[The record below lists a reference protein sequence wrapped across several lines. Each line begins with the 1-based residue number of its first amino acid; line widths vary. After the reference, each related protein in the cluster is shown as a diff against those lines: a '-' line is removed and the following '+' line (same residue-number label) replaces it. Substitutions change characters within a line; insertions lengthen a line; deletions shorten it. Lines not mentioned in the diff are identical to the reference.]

1 MGTKDS
7 PQTKKITLV
16 EIDFL
21 QSQKQWFNWSAAT
34 WYVNFAVYY
43 PLIGA
48 DFLNGISPEAI
59 TAVGSV
65 LCDGVAL
72 TSVASDALTVSTAGS
87 WYFDQVARTLYV
99 HALDSNDPSLHVLSL
114 GVTFGCADQAGYWN
128 TLYYDARLKSK
139 PTLTKAKDPL
149 FFGRIVFGGSTTGL
163 ENADG
168 LFDLIAENGGALFGA
183 QIRHFQGFDTD
194 AYAAFTRL
202 DTSVVQNV
210 HVMQDI
216 FQLDFVDRRSF
227 FSVKAPSRVFDVT
240 TYPNIKTT
248 NIGKEIPLAY
258 GTILGMQVMCVD
270 EAIGGSPTQYNF
282 KICDTADH
290 ANGIQSID
298 NVYVDGKIVTPT
310 SSSLTNGT
318 FILALADY
326 KPGNTVT
333 ADVHGYKDGSSN
345 FISCA
350 TDVILDLLSIYYAM
364 TYISANYNLTEW
376 AAAKTL
382 QGATLPGGI
391 GLVVEKATE
400 VFTIVED
407 ICASTLLNLIPQDSG
422 VLTLRMYDPNRATT
436 QTFKADEV
444 MAIPAR
450 DYDTTQVISSTMVGY
465 AKDWAKGSW
474 QQLHDLSKQAAIYA
488 VYKVNRETAFN
499 TLLTTAADA
508 QTFSTLMLQLA
519 GAVLSRLTVNF
530 KMSPL
535 GCEIMDF
542 VSVPVVRASKVVQ
555 TVIMEVLQIDK
566 TPSSAIVL
574 GGRVVRAA

>member
-1 MGTKDS
+1 MANKDLAAS
-7 PQTKKITLV
+7 TKITLC

-21 QSQKQWFNWSAAT
+21 QIQTTWFNWSAGT
-34 WYVNFAVYY
+34 WYVNFAMIY
-43 PLIGA
+43 PLIGT
-48 DFLNGISPEAI
+48 DFLNGISPQAI

-65 LCDGVAL
+65 LCDGIAL
-72 TSVASDALTVSTAGS
+72 TGVASAALTVSTAGS

-99 HALDSNDPSLHVLSL
+99 HATDHNPPSLHILSL
-114 GVTFGCADQAGYWN
+114 GVTYGCADQAGYWN

-149 FFGRIVFGGSTTGL
+149 FFGRIVFGGGTSGL

-168 LFDLIAENGGALFGA
+168 LFDLTAENGGALFGA
-183 QIRHFQGFDTD
+183 QIRHLQGFNTD
-194 AYAAFTRL
+194 PYANFVRL
-202 DTSVVQNV
+202 DTSIVQNV
-210 HVMQDI
+210 HVKQDV
-216 FQLDFVDRRSF
+216 FDLDFVDRRAFLSA
-227 FSVKAPSRVFDVT
+227 KAPSRVFDVA
-240 TYPNIKTT
+240 TYPNIKPT
-248 NIGKEIPLAY
+248 NIGKEIQLAY
-258 GTILGMQVMCVD
+258 GTIFDMPVMCVD
-270 EAIGGSPTQYNF
+270 EAIGGSPTQFNF

-298 NVYVDGKIVTPT
+298 AIYVDGVAVTPVST
-310 SSSLTNGT
+310 SLTNGT
-318 FILALADY
+318 FILALANY

-350 TDVILDLLSIYYAM
+350 TDVILDLLLIYYGL

-382 QGATLPGGI
+382 QGTYFPGGI

-422 VLTLRMYDPNRATT
+422 ILTLRMYDPNRSVT
-436 QTFKADEV
+436 QIFLADEV
-444 MAIPAR
+444 MVVPVR
-450 DYDTTQVISSTMVGY
+450 DYDVTQVISSTMVGY

-474 QQLHDLSKQAAIYA
+474 QQLHDTSKEAVIYAIY
-488 VYKVNRETAFN
+488 KVKRETVFN
-499 TLLTTAADA
+499 TLLTATSDA
-508 QTFSTLMLQLA
+508 QQFSTLMLQLA
-519 GAVLSRLTVNF
+519 GTVLSRLTLNF

-555 TVIMEVLQIDK
+555 TVIMEILQIDK
-566 TPSSAIVL
+566 TPSSGIQL